1 MIKVKAFADLT
12 KYISKDGKFETFFDN
27 KGESVKV
34 KDIVDFYN
42 IPLDDIKIILVNGK
56 DADLETEVS
65 DNDTVTFFSPV
76 GGG

>member
-27 KGESVKV
+27 QGKSVRV

-42 IPLDDIKIILVNGK
+42 IPLNDIKIILVNGK
-56 DADLETEVS
+56 DASLETEVN

>member
-27 KGESVKV
+27 QGKNVKV

-42 IPLDDIKIILVNGK
+42 IQLDDIKIILVNGK